1 MKIIRNRS
9 FIFLHFLGILILIY
23 IYYDFQS
30 TTNIGLR
37 NANRSIVHIILFI
50 IIAVLGAYYIYTI
63 FFKKIFKDFV
73 RASLWLITI
82 WIAFVNLLKGSDIWN
97 ILVHLGISI
106 LWVLVYHF
114 GKNYLIDNN
123 NAFPVL
129 LGWMSFFFLFY
140 VFSSFYA
147 VYNINL
153 VYKRI
158 PVINF
163 SYYVIVFF
171 PWVSMITKKK
181 IRRFFYFLILA
192 VVLISFKRGAI
203 IVFPL
208 MIMGYI
214 IIKSKIEG
222 RRIAWFGKSMLIGI
236 SFVCGLIIV
245 DFLAEGFLLNR
256 FTPES
261 LAIGSGRFELYR
273 SAINNIVDRSFIDLL
288 IGFGS
293 GSSVKYLGTGVHN
306 EWLEFL
312 FSFGVIGVIFYTL
325 FLFSLFFRLS
335 KLIKENSKYS
345 HTYMSAIIYILT
357 VGLYGG
363 FYFVHSTLYLM
374 VFFGVVE
381 GFIIKNKMLKSKN

>member
-140 VFSSFYA
+140 VFSSF
-147 VYNINL
+147 
-153 VYKRI
+153 
-158 PVINF
+158 
-163 SYYVIVFF
+163 
-171 PWVSMITKKK
+171 
-181 IRRFFYFLILA
+181 
-192 VVLISFKRGAI
+192 
-203 IVFPL
+203 
-208 MIMGYI
+208 
-214 IIKSKIEG
+214 
-222 RRIAWFGKSMLIGI
+222 
-236 SFVCGLIIV
+236 
-245 DFLAEGFLLNR
+245 
-256 FTPES
+256 
-261 LAIGSGRFELYR
+261 
-273 SAINNIVDRSFIDLL
+273 
-288 IGFGS
+288 
-293 GSSVKYLGTGVHN
+293 
-306 EWLEFL
+306 
-312 FSFGVIGVIFYTL
+312 
-325 FLFSLFFRLS
+325 
-335 KLIKENSKYS
+335 
-345 HTYMSAIIYILT
+345 
-357 VGLYGG
+357 
-363 FYFVHSTLYLM
+363 
-374 VFFGVVE
+374 
-381 GFIIKNKMLKSKN
+381 